1 MEILLVE
8 SDRYVR
14 DQVKVGLQ
22 QFQDFN
28 VTWGE
33 GYAALNQLRQRQ
45 FDCVFMGIEAN
56 SEEGILLLDHMR
68 SFDPTTELVVMTS
81 SRQAKGMSGMK
92 ARYGI
97 IGFIHTPI
105 VVHDFFRFLGR
116 IRERRMEK
124 ISQPGHSGV
133 QSGVG
138 SSVNS
143 SVNRGVR

>member
-33 GYAALNQLRQRQ
+33 GYAALNQLRQRG
-45 FDCVFMGIEAN
+45 FDCVFLGIEAN

-81 SRQAKGMSGMK
+81 SRQAKSMSGLK
-92 ARYGI
+92 ARYSI

-116 IRERRMEK
+116 IRERRMER
-124 ISQPGHSGV
+124 ISQVGHSGV
-133 QSGVG
+133 HSGVG
-138 SSVNS
+138 SGVNP
-143 SVNRGVR
+143 GVGSQPR